1 MRAQLDDDDV
11 AAAGPVTDEVRTT
24 VLGRGHSPLT
34 SIEGTD
40 ALLDMDR
47 NEVGTPLGD
56 LEATTPR

>member
-1 MRAQLDDDDV
+1 MRAQMDDDV
-11 AAAGPVTDEVRTT
+11 EAAGPVTDEVRTA

-34 SIEGTD
+34 WIEGTD

-56 LEATTPR
+56 LEAATPR

>member
-1 MRAQLDDDDV
+1 
-11 AAAGPVTDEVRTT
+11 

-56 LEATTPR
+56 LEATSPR